1 LDREPG
7 KGHRSERFEVRKVRG
22 FPALDTRSEWVE
34 QTLASLDLDR
44 KLGQLLHPNI
54 WPTNSPAALAELFG
68 SIEPGGTFLHPGQ
81 TDAFRKT
88 SLWLQERSTLPVLV
102 SSDLESGAG
111 HMIEDATAFPSM
123 MSLAAADSERL
134 AHEMGRAAAVEG
146 RDCGVHWSFSPVV
159 DINGNPHARGPNT
172 HGLGDDTDRI
182 SRLSTAMI
190 RGMQENGLC
199 ATAKHFPDGGFD
211 DRDPHICTTINPLRM
226 DQWFALSGR
235 IYQEAIAQGVWSIMI
250 GHTSLPAWD
259 PGDGQHIQHAPPACL
274 SRRIVSDLL
283 RDRMG
288 FGGVII
294 TDAMNMAGV
303 TAWGPREEIVPASIQ
318 AGCDMIL
325 FASLK
330 RDFQILKRAVER
342 GRLTEARIDESVR
355 RILALK
361 EALGLPQNQVLR
373 TCTAAEHEHFRQ
385 ISEQIAARAI
395 TVVRD
400 RQAQLPLTLGEGT
413 RVLSYHLRT
422 IPEESQ
428 VDAIDDLLRARGVEV
443 TRFDEAQRLGLRGA
457 NALAEFDIVL
467 LNAVVKPSW
476 GTNLI
481 RPGGVYM
488 RDVWP
493 LIASHH
499 PRLVFVSYGSPYH
512 LYEMPNLPLMINAY
526 SSDLDTQKAVL
537 RVLTGERQATGQ
549 SPVDLDNP
557 YRLASLAGT
566 ALNLPTTEW

>member
-1 LDREPG
+1 M
-7 KGHRSERFEVRKVRG
+7 RG
-22 FPALDTRSEWVE
+22 FPALNTTSDWVE
-34 QTLASLDLDR
+34 RTLASLDLDR
-44 KLGQLLHPNI
+44 KIGQLLHPNI
-54 WPTNSPAALAELFG
+54 WPTNSPAELAELFG
-68 SIEPGGTFLHPGQ
+68 DIEPGGTFLHPGQ

-111 HMIEDATAFPSM
+111 HMIEDATAFPNM
-123 MSLAAADSERL
+123 MSLAATDSERL
-134 AHEMGRAAAVEG
+134 AYEMGRAAAVEG
-146 RDCGVHWSFSPVV
+146 RACGVHWSFAPVV

-172 HGLGDDTDRI
+172 HGLGDDPDRI
-182 SRLSTAMI
+182 ARLSRAMI
-190 RGMQENGLC
+190 RGMQEHGLC

-235 IYQEAIAQGVWSIMI
+235 MYQEAIAQDVWSIMI

-274 SRRIVSDLL
+274 SQRIISDLL

-303 TAWGPREEIVPASIQ
+303 TAWGPREEIIPIAIQ

-325 FASLK
+325 FASPE

-342 GRLTEARIDESVR
+342 GRLTEARIDESAG

-361 EALGLPQNQVLR
+361 EAMGLPQSQGLG
-373 TCTAAEHEHFRQ
+373 TCTAAEHECFRQ
-385 ISEQIAARAI
+385 VSEEIAERAI

-400 RQAQLPLTLGEGT
+400 RQGLLPITLQEGT
-413 RVLSYHLRT
+413 RVLSYHLRS
-422 IPEESQ
+422 IPKESH
-428 VDAIDDLLRARGVEV
+428 VDAFDDLLRARGVEV
-443 TRFDEAQRLGLRGA
+443 TRFDEAQRLRLQGA
-457 NALAEFDIVL
+457 NALAEFDVIL

-512 LYEMPNLPLMINAY
+512 LYEMPDLPLVINAY
-526 SSDLDTQKAVL
+526 SSDLNTQKAVL

-549 SPVDLDNP
+549 SPVDLDSP
-557 YRLASLAGT
+557 YRLASLAGMMFD
-566 ALNLPTTEW
+566 